1 MQLSEL
7 NAHRHTAA
15 TRFGEIS
22 YLDLGAG
29 PTALFVHGIATNA
42 YLWRHVMDAL
52 SGQRRCIA
60 IDLPLHGQSPVT
72 AEQDLSLAALA
83 ASLEDFCDVLG
94 LTAVDLVAN
103 DTGGAIAQIFA
114 ARHPHRLATLTLT
127 NCDTVDNLPPEAFKP
142 MVELAAAGNLA
153 PSAVA
158 MFANLEAAAKISFA
172 SGYEHLDQIDR
183 DVIRSYLQPCFG
195 TIERARQ
202 FERLLVSLE
211 VGDLQAVMPQLRE
224 LPYRRSWC
232 GVPATRSSTSP
243 GPTGCG
249 TPSRALPAW
258 SRSTVPGSSSRRSGR
273 WTSCRT
279 WNSTGP
285 RSRLLA
291 GKHRTRPARSC
302 GPVAGSRRPRPG
314 HLARPSRPPLPC

>member
-1 MQLSEL
+1 MQLSQL

-83 ASLEDFCDVLG
+83 AGLDDFCEVLG
-94 LTAVDLVAN
+94 LTEIDLVAN

-114 ARHPHRLATLTLT
+114 ARHPQRLATLTLT
-127 NCDTVDNLPPEAFKP
+127 DCDTVDNLPPEAFKP
-142 MVELAAAGNLA
+142 TIELAAAGNLA
-153 PSAVA
+153 PSAVE
-158 MFANLEAAAKISFA
+158 MFANLEAAAQISFA
-172 SGYEHLDQIDR
+172 SGYEHLDRIDR

-202 FERLLVSLE
+202 FERLLVSLD

-224 LPYRRSWC
+224 L
-232 GVPATRSSTSP
+232 
-243 GPTGCG
+243 
-249 TPSRALPAW
+249 
-258 SRSTVPGSSSRRSGR
+258 TVPTLVVWGTDDEFFDVSWAYWLRDTIPGTTRVVTIDGGR
-273 WTSCRT
+273 LFF
-279 WNSTGP
+279 P
-285 RSRLLA
+285 EE
-291 GKHRTRPARSC
+291 RPMDLVPHLEQHWAAVAAAR
-302 GPVAGSRRPRPG
+302 A
-314 HLARPSRPPLPC
+314 

>member
-42 YLWRHVMDAL
+42 YLWRHVMGAL

-83 ASLEDFCDVLG
+83 AGLDDFCEVLG
-94 LTAVDLVAN
+94 LTGVDLVAN
-103 DTGGAIAQIFA
+103 DTGGAIAQILA
-114 ARHPHRLATLTLT
+114 ARHPQRLATLTLT
-127 NCDTVDNLPPEAFKP
+127 NCDTVGNLPPDAFKP
-142 MVELAAAGNLA
+142 MVERAAAGDLA

-158 MFANLEAAAKISFA
+158 MFGNLEAAARISFA
-172 SGYEHLDQIDR
+172 SGYENLDRIDR
-183 DVIRSYLQPCFG
+183 EVIRSYLQPCFG
-195 TIERARQ
+195 TLEQARQ
-202 FERLLVSLE
+202 FERLLVSLD

-224 LPYRRSWC
+224 L
-232 GVPATRSSTSP
+232 
-243 GPTGCG
+243 
-249 TPSRALPAW
+249 
-258 SRSTVPGSSSRRSGR
+258 TVPTLVVWG
-273 WTSCRT
+273 
-279 WNSTGP
+279 TGDAFFDVSWAYWLRDTIP
-285 RSRLLA
+285 GTTRVVTVDGARLFFPEE
-291 GKHRTRPARSC
+291 RPMDLVPHLERHWAAVAAAR
-302 GPVAGSRRPRPG
+302 A
-314 HLARPSRPPLPC
+314 

>member
-72 AEQDLSLAALA
+72 AEQDLSLTALA
-83 ASLEDFCDVLG
+83 AGLDDFCEVLG
-94 LTAVDLVAN
+94 FTGIDLVAN

-114 ARHPHRLATLTLT
+114 ARHPQRLATLTLT
-127 NCDTVDNLPPEAFKP
+127 NCDTVGNLPPEAFKP
-142 MVELAAAGNLA
+142 MIELAAAGDLA

-158 MFANLEAAAKISFA
+158 LFANPEAAAQISFS
-172 SGYEHLDQIDR
+172 SGYEHLDRMDD

-195 TIERARQ
+195 TIEQARQ
-202 FERLLVSLE
+202 FERLLVSLD
-211 VGDLQAVMPQLRE
+211 VGDLQAVMPQLGE
-224 LPYRRSWC
+224 L
-232 GVPATRSSTSP
+232 
-243 GPTGCG
+243 
-249 TPSRALPAW
+249 
-258 SRSTVPGSSSRRSGR
+258 TVPTLVVWG
-273 WTSCRT
+273 
-279 WNSTGP
+279 TGDEFFDVSWAYWLRDTIP
-285 RSRLLA
+285 GTTRVVTVDGARLFFPEE
-291 GKHRTRPARSC
+291 RPMDL
-302 GPVAGSRRPRPG
+302 V
-314 HLARPSRPPLPC
+314 PPLEQHWAAVAAARA

>member
-83 ASLEDFCDVLG
+83 AGLDDFCEVLG
-94 LTAVDLVAN
+94 LTGIDLVAN

-114 ARHPHRLATLTLT
+114 ARHPQRLATLTLT

-158 MFANLEAAAKISFA
+158 MFANLEAAAQISFA

-183 DVIRSYLQPCFG
+183 DVIRSYLEPCFG
-195 TIERARQ
+195 TIERGRQ
-202 FERLLVSLE
+202 FERLLVSLD
-211 VGDLQAVMPQLRE
+211 VGDLQAVMPRLGE
-224 LPYRRSWC
+224 L
-232 GVPATRSSTSP
+232 
-243 GPTGCG
+243 
-249 TPSRALPAW
+249 
-258 SRSTVPGSSSRRSGR
+258 TVPTLVVWG
-273 WTSCRT
+273 
-279 WNSTGP
+279 TGDAFFDVSWAYWLRDTIP
-285 RSRLLA
+285 GTTRVVTVDGARLFFPEE
-291 GKHRTRPARSC
+291 RPMDLVPHLEQHWAAVAAAR
-302 GPVAGSRRPRPG
+302 A
-314 HLARPSRPPLPC
+314 

>member
-60 IDLPLHGQSPVT
+60 IDLPLHGQSPVA
-72 AEQDLSLAALA
+72 AEQNLSLAALA
-83 ASLEDFCDVLG
+83 AGLDDFCEVLG
-94 LTAVDLVAN
+94 LTGIDLVAN

-114 ARHPHRLATLTLT
+114 ARYPQRLATLTLT
-127 NCDTVDNLPPEAFKP
+127 NCDTVGNLPPEAFKP

-153 PSAVA
+153 PSAVS
-158 MFANLEAAAKISFA
+158 MFANLEASAQISFA
-172 SGYEHLDQIDR
+172 SGYEHLDRVDR

-202 FERLLVSLE
+202 FERLLVSLD
-211 VGDLQAVMPQLRE
+211 VGDLQAVMPQLGE
-224 LPYRRSWC
+224 L
-232 GVPATRSSTSP
+232 
-243 GPTGCG
+243 
-249 TPSRALPAW
+249 
-258 SRSTVPGSSSRRSGR
+258 TVPTLVVWG
-273 WTSCRT
+273 
-279 WNSTGP
+279 TGDAFFDVSWAYWLRDTIP
-285 RSRLLA
+285 GTTRVVTLDGARLFFPEE
-291 GKHRTRPARSC
+291 RPMDLVPHLEQHWAAVAAAR
-302 GPVAGSRRPRPG
+302 A
-314 HLARPSRPPLPC
+314 

>member
-52 SGQRRCIA
+52 SCQRRCIA

-72 AEQDLSLAALA
+72 AEQNLSLAALA
-83 ASLEDFCDVLG
+83 AGLDDFCEVLG
-94 LTAVDLVAN
+94 LTGIDLVAN

-114 ARHPHRLATLTLT
+114 ARYPQRLATLTLT
-127 NCDTVDNLPPEAFKP
+127 NCDTVDNLPPEDFKP

-153 PSAVA
+153 PSAVS
-158 MFANLEAAAKISFA
+158 MFANLEAAAQISFA
-172 SGYEHLDQIDR
+172 SGYEHLDRIDR

-202 FERLLVSLE
+202 FERLLVSLD
-211 VGDLQAVMPQLRE
+211 VGDLQAVMPQLGE
-224 LPYRRSWC
+224 L
-232 GVPATRSSTSP
+232 
-243 GPTGCG
+243 
-249 TPSRALPAW
+249 
-258 SRSTVPGSSSRRSGR
+258 TVPTLVVWG
-273 WTSCRT
+273 
-279 WNSTGP
+279 TGDAFFDVSWAYWLRDTIP
-285 RSRLLA
+285 GTTRVVTVDGARLFFPEE
-291 GKHRTRPARSC
+291 RPMDLVPHLEQHWAAVAAAR
-302 GPVAGSRRPRPG
+302 A
-314 HLARPSRPPLPC
+314 

>member
-60 IDLPLHGQSPVT
+60 IDLPMHGQSPVT

-83 ASLEDFCDVLG
+83 AGLDDFCEVLG
-94 LTAVDLVAN
+94 LTGIDLVAN

-114 ARHPHRLATLTLT
+114 ARHPQRLATLTLT

-158 MFANLEAAAKISFA
+158 MFANLEAAAQISFA
-172 SGYEHLDQIDR
+172 SGYEHLDRIDR
-183 DVIRSYLQPCFG
+183 DVIRSYLEPCFG

-202 FERLLVSLE
+202 FERLLVSLD

-224 LPYRRSWC
+224 L
-232 GVPATRSSTSP
+232 
-243 GPTGCG
+243 
-249 TPSRALPAW
+249 
-258 SRSTVPGSSSRRSGR
+258 TVPTLVVWG
-273 WTSCRT
+273 
-279 WNSTGP
+279 TGDAFFDLSWAYWLRDTIP
-285 RSRLLA
+285 GTTRVVTVDGARLFFPEE
-291 GKHRTRPARSC
+291 RPTDLVPHLEQHWSAVAAAR
-302 GPVAGSRRPRPG
+302 A
-314 HLARPSRPPLPC
+314 

>member
-7 NAHRHTAA
+7 NTHRHTAT

-29 PTALFVHGIATNA
+29 PTALFVHGIATSA

-83 ASLEDFCDVLG
+83 AGLDDFCEVLG
-94 LTAVDLVAN
+94 LTGVDLVGN

-114 ARHPHRLATLTLT
+114 ARHPQRLATLTLT
-127 NCDTVDNLPPEAFKP
+127 NCDTVGNLPPEAFKP
-142 MVELAAAGNLA
+142 MIELAAAGDLA

-158 MFANLEAAAKISFA
+158 LFANPEAAAQISFG
-172 SGYEHLDQIDR
+172 SGYEHLDRMDH

-202 FERLLVSLE
+202 FERLLVSLD
-211 VGDLQAVMPQLRE
+211 VGDLQAVMPQLGE
-224 LPYRRSWC
+224 L
-232 GVPATRSSTSP
+232 
-243 GPTGCG
+243 
-249 TPSRALPAW
+249 
-258 SRSTVPGSSSRRSGR
+258 TVPTLVVWGTGDEFFDV
-273 WTSCRT
+273 SCAYWLRDT
-279 WNSTGP
+279 IPGTTRVVTVDGA
-285 RSRLLA
+285 RLFFPEE
-291 GKHRTRPARSC
+291 RPMDLVPHLEQHWAAVAAAR
-302 GPVAGSRRPRPG
+302 A
-314 HLARPSRPPLPC
+314 